1 MDGAAVDL
9 LGRIRQGQRQT
20 PVDQAAKQQVKVG
33 AVLLDI
39 GFQSGKHS
47 LIVVIRRVV
56 DVLHVGIVQLE
67 DAKTNVEVLRGHGA
81 FGLDLVPSAAY
92 ALFADFAD
100 IFVTGFIGFA
110 CFVALFR

>member
-20 PVDQAAKQQVKVG
+20 PVDQAAKQQIEVG
-33 AVLLDI
+33 AILLDV

-56 DVLHVGIVQLE
+56 DIFHVGIVQLE
-67 DAKTNVEVLRGHGA
+67 DAETTIKGSIGVVLC
-81 FGLDLVPSAAY
+81 DLFCSSTDS
-92 ALFADFAD
+92 FFSE
-100 IFVTGFIGFA
+100 F
-110 CFVALFR
+110 